1 MFAGPILSLD
11 LAQRA
16 GVRGEGSGHMVQGRQ
31 LSGPASVQLP
41 PHSQLRGERSS
52 IGRRWGGM
60 EGEISCPGYAIRMCE
75 GVDQDYRRL
84 CFDALCQ
91 GLLEALCR
99 RLGYSVRSD
108 YLFLTKSG
116 PLSFTDAIS

>member
-41 PHSQLRGERSS
+41 PHCQLRGERS
-52 IGRRWGGM
+52 IERKWGGM

-75 GVDQDYRRL
+75 GVDQDCTRL
-84 CFDALCQ
+84 CFDALRQ

-99 RLGYSVRSD
+99 RLGYPVRSD
-108 YLFLTKSG
+108 YLFLAKSG
-116 PLSFTDAIS
+116 PLSSTDAIS